1 MVERLLVVHHVFL
14 NLSSAA
20 NDTIPRKYADAVKS
34 FTRHYAVRERRAR
47 QDGTDVVF
55 EAAEGTEVYR
65 LSAPYMTDAAGA
77 VSRGLT
83 LTLTDDGGKKNGV
96 WQQYLYDG
104 SGQLM
109 AIRYKGADYYYVRNG
124 LMTITGLVDANGTAV
139 VNYFY
144 DSWGRMLNITGSLS
158 ASLGKDNPYRF
169 KGYYYDEE
177 TGMYYLKSR
186 YYQPEICRFI
196 SADDE
201 NVLNIEQ
208 GNLNQFN
215 LYLYCLNNSVNRV
228 DETGNISVSALLRGL
243 GNAFTGFSAIG
254 IGATV
259 IACGVATPVMLGIA
273 VATVAVGV
281 LTTVNGASD
290 LGEAFAGKNV
300 VKDVVFNG
308 NTKKYNTYSAAVATA
323 ATIGTI
329 VCGGW
334 VAKNIPRIKAYNNVQ
349 NYKYTK
355 TISDA
360 KHMRRVYNN
369 STLIQKQII
378 KYGKMQKD
386 SFGYVFSVKGNVNG
400 RTAVWR
406 LGINVKRK
414 MVWHFGHGF

>member
-169 KGYYYDEE
+169 KGYYYDDE
-177 TGMYYLKSR
+177 TRMYYLKSR

-196 SADDE
+196 SADTIE
-201 NVLNIEQ
+201 VLDCQ
-208 GNLNQFN
+208 GDLNDKN
-215 LYLYCLNNSVNRV
+215 LYAYCDNNPVMRV
-228 DETGNISVSALLRGL
+228 DTGGQIWITL
-243 GNAFTGFSAIG
+243 GIMAAGGGIGMVIGAASSAITQYMFNG
-254 IGATV
+254 EINWKSV
-259 IACGVATPVMLGIA
+259 GVAAVGGFVSGA
-273 VATVAVGV
+273 VAASPLGLTGQIGVGAAVGAV
-281 LTTVNGASD
+281 SYVADCKVNGSVLKVD
-290 LGEAFAGKNV
+290 EL
-300 VKDVVFNG
+300 
-308 NTKKYNTYSAAVATA
+308 AV
-323 ATIGTI
+323 
-329 VCGGW
+329 
-334 VAKNIPRIKAYNNVQ
+334 
-349 NYKYTK
+349 
-355 TISDA
+355 S
-360 KHMRRVYNN
+360 
-369 STLIQKQII
+369 L
-378 KYGKMQKD
+378 
-386 SFGYVFSVKGNVNG
+386 
-400 RTAVWR
+400 
-406 LGINVKRK
+406 
-414 MVWHFGHGF
+414 

>member
-34 FTRHYAVRERRAR
+34 FTRHYAVGERRAR

-109 AIRYKGADYYYVRNG
+109 AIRYKGADYYYIRDG

-139 VNYFY
+139 VNYRY
-144 DSWGRMLNITGSLS
+144 DSWGTVTGISGS
-158 ASLGKDNPYRF
+158 MAGTLGKDNPYRF

-196 SADDE
+196 SADTIE
-201 NVLNIEQ
+201 VLDCQ
-208 GNLNQFN
+208 GDLNDKN
-215 LYLYCLNNSVNRV
+215 LYAYCDNNPVMRV
-228 DETGNISVSALLRGL
+228 DTGGQIWITLGIMAAGGGIGMVIGAASSAITQYMFNGEINWKSVGVAAVGGFVSGAVAASPLGLTGQIGVGAAVGAVSYVADCKVNGSALKVDELAVSAAAGAVS
-243 GNAFTGFSAIG
+243 GG
-254 IGATV
+254 IGGSGANQYKALSNTIKTASKTTARFTRLISTKGSASLAAKRIAEAKMWRDTV
-259 IACGVATPVMLGIA
+259 LKG
-273 VATVAVGV
+273 
-281 LTTVNGASD
+281 TTWISSIK
-290 LGEAFAGKNV
+290 FA
-300 VKDVVFNG
+300 
-308 NTKKYNTYSAAVATA
+308 A
-323 ATIGTI
+323 
-329 VCGGW
+329 
-334 VAKNIPRIKAYNNVQ
+334 
-349 NYKYTK
+349 
-355 TISDA
+355 
-360 KHMRRVYNN
+360 
-369 STLIQKQII
+369 
-378 KYGKMQKD
+378 
-386 SFGYVFSVKGNVNG
+386 
-400 RTAVWR
+400 
-406 LGINVKRK
+406 
-414 MVWHFGHGF
+414 